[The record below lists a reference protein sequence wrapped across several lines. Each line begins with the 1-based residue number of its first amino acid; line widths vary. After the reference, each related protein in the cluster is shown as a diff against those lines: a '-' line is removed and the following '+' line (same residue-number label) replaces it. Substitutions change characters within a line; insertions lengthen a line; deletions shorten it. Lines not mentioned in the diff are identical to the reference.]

1 MDDGQYRISQPPADG
16 GDDVETAGRDPA
28 VSSASSVTSPSR
40 SSSLVIVDSDGV
52 PTSAS
57 ALLAHS
63 THGAGLGGWMNKT
76 AAGRWWRRHG
86 ALVLM
91 SALLLYDLWIS
102 AYPARVETVSGA
114 YTQYLSLIHIS
125 SPRD

>member
-1 MDDGQYRISQPPADG
+1 
-16 GDDVETAGRDPA
+16 
-28 VSSASSVTSPSR
+28 
-40 SSSLVIVDSDGV
+40 
-52 PTSAS
+52 
-57 ALLAHS
+57 
-63 THGAGLGGWMNKT
+63 MNKT

-114 YTQYLSLIHIS
+114 YTQYDRYETRPRSEMGRSGVPSLFSRFESSYEKAIIS
-125 SPRD
+125 LPYPLRW